1 MEELKAKFNKE
12 KILEAIKGNTTKI
25 KLTYEGEINSINFT
39 DKDYIFY
46 YKNIKFRCF
55 EDNYHFTLV
64 SFIQEIEIEL
74 VIEGFKALN
83 EELKRI
89 EEL

>member
-12 KILEAIKGNTTKI
+12 KLFKAIKGSETKI
-25 KLTYEGEINSINFT
+25 ELTYGGDINSINFT
-39 DKDYIFY
+39 NKDYKFY
-46 YKNIKFRCF
+46 YENLEFRCF
-55 EDNYHFTLV
+55 TDDYHFLLV

-83 EELKRI
+83 EELKMI

>member
-1 MEELKAKFNKE
+1 MEELKAKFNKG
-12 KILEAIKGNTTKI
+12 KILEAIKGNVTKI
-25 KLTYEGEINSINFT
+25 ELTSDINSINFT
-39 DKDYIFY
+39 NKDYKFY
-46 YKNIKFRCF
+46 YENLEFRCF
-55 EDNYHFTLV
+55 TDDYHFLLV